1 MKICDG
7 YSEMI
12 SAYVDGELTD
22 AETAALEEHLKTCEE
37 CWSALNAYREIA
49 LAISEDYEEVPPG
62 FAEGVMQRVDNAEK
76 KRRRGRISV
85 ITRWACAAACI
96 AIVALVSPNLPNL
109 GCGSV
114 KSANDCTVPM
124 NSSGDRNGAGY
135 DGGGEDTS
143 DFVGEAYDG
152 TSEMSGNLTEEQ
164 KSEDRE
170 TADNASGTYDDSYS
184 MVITVHGDGAVPEML
199 EGTLPDGET
208 DGEKYW
214 IIDTADAQELLK
226 EHGDEYETER
236 LDEEAPYALV
246 IVTE

>member
-22 AETAALEEHLKTCEE
+22 TETAALEEHLKTCEE
-37 CWSALNAYREIA
+37 CRSALNAYREIA
-49 LAISEDYEEVPPG
+49 LAISEDYEEVPEG
-62 FAEGVMQRVDNAEK
+62 FAESVMQKVNDAEK
-76 KRRRGRISV
+76 RRRRGRISV

-109 GCGSV
+109 GCGAA
-114 KSANDCTVPM
+114 KSTDDCAVPM
-124 NSSGDRNGAGY
+124 NSSGSQNGAGY
-135 DGGGEDTS
+135 DNGREDTS

-152 TSEMSGNLTEEQ
+152 ASETSGKLTEEQ
-164 KSEDRE
+164 KSTDSAGSGIYDDRE
-170 TADNASGTYDDSYS
+170 ADSYS
-184 MVITVHGDGAVPEML
+184 VVITVHGAVPEML
-199 EGTLPDGET
+199 EDTLPDGET

-214 IIDTADAQELLK
+214 IINTADAQELLK
-226 EHGDEYETER
+226 EHGDEYETEHF
-236 LDEEAPYALV
+236 DEKAPYALV